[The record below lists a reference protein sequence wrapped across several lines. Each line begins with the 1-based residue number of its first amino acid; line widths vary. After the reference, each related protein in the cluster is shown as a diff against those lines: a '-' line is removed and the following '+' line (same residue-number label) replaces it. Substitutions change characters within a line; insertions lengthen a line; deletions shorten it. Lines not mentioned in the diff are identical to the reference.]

1 MTKIP
6 NRFQAEYLDGTITR
20 PTHISYV
27 KKYHERCQFAERV
40 GLPHTKRVSRV
51 KPWVKMARLRLI
63 AGKGKDKVRMVVP
76 SAKAIR
82 EKWPIKNGPI
92 RVKVISDGEPL
103 PSDLQAIADAL
114 GPDSWIEG
122 HVLVD
127 LCKQRSEEGGG
138 ERLLCPEGN
147 FDISCFPH
155 GWV

>member
-1 MTKIP
+1 
-6 NRFQAEYLDGTITR
+6 
-20 PTHISYV
+20 
-27 KKYHERCQFAERV
+27 
-40 GLPHTKRVSRV
+40 
-51 KPWVKMARLRLI
+51 MARLRLI

-92 RVKVISDGEPL
+92 RVKVISDGESL
-103 PSDLQAIADAL
+103 PPDLQAIADAL

-138 ERLLCPEGN
+138 AVVTPQGK
-147 FDISCFPH
+147 F
-155 GWV
+155 